1 MVIPSISIGRFLII
15 PKGLI
20 EGPVAVIIRLEER
33 VSILSSKSLTIWY
46 EIILIE
52 APLSIIAW

>member
-1 MVIPSISIGRFLII
+1 MVISSISIGRFLII

-20 EGPVAVIIRLEER
+20 EDPVADKIRLEEQ
-33 VSILSSKSLTIWY
+33 VSILSPSSLIIWY

-52 APLSIIAW
+52 ALLSIIA

>member
-20 EGPVAVIIRLEER
+20 EGPVADRIKLEEQ
-33 VSILSSKSLTIWY
+33 VSILSPSSLTICY

-52 APLSIIAW
+52 APLSIIA